1 MRRVGPWLLLIGLH
15 VGLMLLW
22 HSIDTHLPDGDEAG
36 QLGAVYL
43 WWTSFPERGL
53 VQTLVDA
60 FTGPGDYPPAFAL
73 CYALLYALLPVSA
86 PFPSGLGVLLTLT
99 SACTLMVTGM
109 LAQRLTRWV
118 GGAPIPMSAPHVS
131 WLTVGILGS
140 APLSAALARQAMPES
155 FLALWVTLA
164 LWCGLAAQDFTRLRY
179 CVGLGL
185 ALMMAGLTKQTMVLY
200 LALPLLLLGGLALK
214 RVGRRALAGLLWT
227 LLLSLPLPLLWL
239 QLHWQEQ
246 VEYGTRSAEA
256 KTTVPLWAE
265 LAYYPAGLVGEGLGL
280 IWTPLF
286 LVALGMLIRRR
297 AWLPLLVWGLM
308 LLALMGVP
316 KKYPRMLVPMMPL
329 TAAILA
335 VGVGCVEPRRL
346 RQGLVLGGLGLG
358 TLQHLTL
365 SFSLP
370 LPDKIG
376 IWTPGLYQQLDPD
389 CAQEWIRRAQTEDP
403 AFEGILSRYRQSEAV
418 LGSQVLFVR
427 EPPMPC
433 WYETTFGYAFHFS
446 DFMRRRKHELDDVA
460 VGEVNPEDF
469 ERQLPRARV
478 VVSTRPWCDAQAGTQ
493 DDVGC
498 GLREAFVEAGVLSGR
513 LGPAGATPEAL
524 QFTLHLYRRVVPV
537 ERTP

>member
-1 MRRVGPWLLLIGLH
+1 MRRAGPWLLLMGFH
-15 VGLMLLW
+15 VVLMLLW
-22 HSIDTHLPDGDEAG
+22 HSQDTHLPDGDEAG
-36 QLGAVYL
+36 QLGAIYL
-43 WWTSFPERGL
+43 WWTSFPDKGV

-60 FTGPGDYPPAFAL
+60 FTGPGDYPPAFAV

-86 PFPSGLGVLLTLT
+86 PFPTGLGVLLSLT
-99 SACTLMVTGM
+99 SACTLLVTGL
-109 LAQRLTRWV
+109 LAQRLARGV
-118 GGAPIPMSAPHVS
+118 GEAPVPMSAPLVS
-131 WLTVGILGS
+131 LLAVGSLGT

-155 FLALWVTLA
+155 FLALWVALA
-164 LWCGLAAQDFTRLRY
+164 LWCGLSAQDFTRLRF

-214 RVGRRALAGLLWT
+214 RVGLRALVGLSLT
-227 LLLSLPLPLLWL
+227 VLLALPLPLLWL

-280 IWTPLF
+280 VWTPLF
-286 LVALGMLIRRR
+286 LLALGMLIRRR
-297 AWLPLLVWGLM
+297 AWLPLLMWGLM
-308 LLALMGVP
+308 LLAVLGVP

-329 TAAILA
+329 TAALLA

-370 LPDKIG
+370 LPDKLG
-376 IWTPGLYQQLDPD
+376 IWTPGLYHELDPD
-389 CAQEWIRRAQTEDP
+389 CAQEWIRRAQAEDP
-403 AFEGILSRYRQSEAV
+403 AFEGILSLYRESESV
-418 LGSQVLFVR
+418 LGSEVLLVR
-427 EPPMPC
+427 EPPVPC
-433 WYETTFGYAFHFS
+433 RYETTFGYAFHFS
-446 DFMRRRKHELDDVA
+446 DFMRRHRHELSDVA
-460 VGEVNPEDF
+460 VGEVNPDDF
-469 ERQLPRARV
+469 ERQLPHARV

-493 DDVGC
+493 EEVGC
-498 GLREAFVEAGVLSGR
+498 GLRGAFVEAGVLEGR
-513 LGPAGATPEAL
+513 LGPAGATPEDL
-524 QFTLHLYRRVVPV
+524 QFKLYLYRRVVPV